1 MQFYS
6 SLFLTSTGLAMYQYF
21 IPLFAQKYGASY
33 FQLGIIGAASALTY
47 VFGAFA
53 VGHFADK
60 INHIWLY
67 ALALLINAVA
77 TGLFIF
83 SRSVSDIIW
92 FRAFGGIGLSF
103 LWPTAEVLVTD
114 LGSEKTLVKE
124 MGTYSVVW
132 GVGFLVGP
140 GVGGVMIPAFGFGSL
155 FLISSF
161 FILIGFIQ
169 AIIGVVPHAHQQ
181 SQSSQ
186 TLGAFTLSGL
196 QFSVRKLWP
205 WYSLTVIY
213 AMIFAVVTTIFPGY
227 ANSVGITPWL
237 IGLLFVV
244 FGISRITVFATIQH
258 YAQLGEAKAVAL
270 VSLAVSAA
278 VLLFA
283 FSELFL
289 SFLVAL
295 IVLGASF
302 AVIFPISIAIISR
315 SFPTD
320 RAGIAVGS
328 YESVYGIG
336 AVLGPIFAGAIAAAL
351 TVTQCF
357 LAVAVLGLLMA
368 GLTRVR
374 KP

>member
-1 MQFYS
+1 
-6 SLFLTSTGLAMYQYF
+6 MYLYF

-33 FQLGIIGAASALTY
+33 FQLGLIGAAGALTY
-47 VFGAFA
+47 VFGAIA

-67 ALALLINAVA
+67 ALALLINAIA
-77 TGLFIF
+77 TVVFIF
-83 SRSVSDIIW
+83 SHSVSDIIW
-92 FRAFGGIGLSF
+92 LRAFGGVGLSF
-103 LWPTAEVLVTD
+103 LWPTAEILVTD

-140 GVGGVMIPAFGFGSL
+140 GVGGVIIPIFGFETL
-155 FLISSF
+155 FLISSSL
-161 FILIGFIQ
+161 ILIGFIQ
-169 AIIGVVPHAHQQ
+169 ALVGVVPHAHKQF
-181 SQSSQ
+181 QSS
-186 TLGAFTLSGL
+186 LGTFTFSGF
-196 QFSVRKLWP
+196 QSSMQNLWP
-205 WYSLTVIY
+205 WYLLTILY

-244 FGISRITVFATIQH
+244 FGISRITVFATIQR
-258 YAQLGEAKAVAL
+258 YAQLGEAKALAL
-270 VSLAVSAA
+270 VSAA
-278 VLLFA
+278 ITGAILLST
-283 FSELFL
+283 FSQMFF

-315 SFPTD
+315 SFPSD
-320 RAGIAVGS
+320 RAGIAIGS

-336 AVLGPIFAGAIAAAL
+336 AVLGPLFAGAIATAL
-351 TVTQCF
+351 TVTQSF
-357 LAVAVLGLLMA
+357 LALAVLGLVMA
-368 GLTRVR
+368 GLTRLR